1 MDAGNRLHERAL
13 ALPVLGFVLLT
24 PPVLAIF
31 GRAAYVLGVPVS
43 YAYIFGV
50 WLGLIGLGAALA
62 RRLPDSAARRGAGG
76 PDPSGSPTAAER
88 AAPDAPT
95 EG

>member
-1 MDAGNRLHERAL
+1 MDAADRLRERAL
-13 ALPVLGFVLLT
+13 ALPLLGLVLLT

-31 GRAAYVLGVPVS
+31 GRAAYVAGVPVS
-43 YAYIFGV
+43 FAYIFGV

-62 RRLPDSAARRGAGG
+62 RRLPEDGPGAHAPGDGDAAG
-76 PDPSGSPTAAER
+76 ER

-95 EG
+95 EA

>member
-1 MDAGNRLHERAL
+1 MEAGNRMRERAA

-31 GRAAYVLGVPVS
+31 GRAAYVAGLPLS

-50 WLGLIGLGAALA
+50 WLTLIGFGVALA
-62 RRLPDSAARRGAGG
+62 RRLPDGDPYAGADTAPGRAG
-76 PDPSGSPTAAER
+76 PPTPER